1 MSYGDS
7 LLARGE
13 TIVYRGRQHPL
24 APVSDAVRPAAIF
37 LAGVVLEFVAGAINV
52 IETPIRLLGLVG
64 ILVGLVWMA
73 VIYFTWRA
81 QEYLI
86 TTRRVLKVEGLHDK
100 KSGDSS
106 LDKINDAV
114 LSQGLLARLLNYG
127 NLDILTAAEEA
138 IDRYEM
144 LNHAVEFKKAMLNAK
159 NALEDGHFTTGG
171 PGGEWAPRGGANRP
185 AAAPAGDDVAAKL
198 DRLADL
204 RDKGKIT
211 QADYDKKKAELLDR
225 M

>member
-86 TTRRVLKVEGLHDK
+86 TTRRVLKVEGLLDK

-114 LSQGLLARLLNYG
+114 LKQGIWARIFHYG
-127 NLDILTAAEEA
+127 DLDILTANEQA
-138 IDRYEM
+138 IDRYVM
-144 LNHAVEFKKAMLNAK
+144 LANAVEFKKAMLNAK
-159 NALEDGHFTTGG
+159 NSLDDSFRSPTPAS
-171 PGGEWAPRGGANRP
+171 AP
-185 AAAPAGDDVAAKL
+185 AAKGRASNSAEVTAA
-198 DRLADL
+198 LAQLAEL
-204 RDKGKIT
+204 RDKGAIT
-211 QADYDKKKAELLDR
+211 VAEYEAKKAELLGR
-225 M
+225 I

>member
-24 APVSDAVRPAAIF
+24 APISDAVRPAAIF
-37 LAGVVLEFVAGAINV
+37 LAGLVLEFVAGAISV
-52 IETPIRLLGLVG
+52 LETPIRLLGLVG
-64 ILVGLVWMA
+64 ILVGLAWMGI
-73 VIYFTWRA
+73 IYFTWRA

-86 TTRRVLKVEGLHDK
+86 TSRRVLKVEGLLDK

-114 LSQGLLARLLNYG
+114 LSQGLLARILHYG

-144 LNHAVEFKKAMLNAK
+144 LNHAVDFKKAMLNAK
-159 NALEDGHFTTGG
+159 NALEDGHLSTGG
-171 PGGEWAPRGGANRP
+171 PGGEWTPRGGGRP
-185 AAAPAGDDVAAKL
+185 APAPADEDVAAKL

-225 M
+225 L